1 MIKYSRFTGFA
12 SIMLLTLFFASC
24 RSSKYLD
31 NDQALVT
38 KVQISGIEP
47 ALRESSETYVS
58 NEIRPNSR
66 VNLFIYNTFNTKK
79 GRYKTKN
86 IRNVGEAPHLLDSAM
101 VDLSANQIR
110 RFLFTK
116 GYFQAKVNPEIT
128 VNQKKARINFQVEEG
143 IPYQVRNIDRKF
155 DDDQVKALFER
166 EVLGKTAVKPNT
178 QYDAAKLLE
187 ERERLYT
194 SMRNNGYYDYLRQYM
209 RAGIDSAVEGNQID
223 LKINVENPS
232 DSTIHKRYQIDSVY
246 MTIRNYGTLSKK
258 VPRRIEDSA
267 KRLLFV
273 DETNSFRWKPLER
286 YMYLRSG
293 HFYSL
298 AEENKSYDRLYE
310 MNGFRSVK
318 IQYVKKDSNK
328 LDVHYDFIPRPR
340 MGNQIEGEYTFSSGM
355 SGFNIGNTF
364 SQRNIF
370 GGSEQLE
377 VKLRYGVLFDPR
389 LAGGLSSKIFNN
401 DFQVGVNLVI
411 PRLMVPFP
419 INPGG
424 KFGLP
429 KTTYSMTLQLF
440 DQDRTYS
447 NRYFITSLNYS
458 WYETENKYHSF
469 TPIVLEYRDG
479 RLDSNFRKNLEQEGY
494 QLYVRSNDRQYFG
507 LGTQYNF
514 VLNGKKLTSKED
526 FHYFRGTVD
535 VSGNVLDLI
544 SSLAKL
550 PANADGEKEIFGVP
564 FLQYAKTELDYRLY
578 RNLGGNRQFVFRFN
592 PGIAIPYG
600 NNSKL
605 LIFEKSFYS
614 GGMNGIRAW
623 QARTLGPGSYNRENL
638 SEDLRLNL
646 RNLDQLGEIKLE
658 ANAEYRFRLLN
669 NFLGAKMNGA
679 TFVDMG
685 NVWRIKKDE
694 ELNPG
699 GEFKFNKFLG
709 QVAIGT
715 GFGLR
720 FDSDYFVIRLDA
732 GLKIKDP
739 QFSGSDQWVIKHFF
753 DSKEF
758 KQQYYESHR
767 PDRYNFI
774 QYNFGIGMPF

>member
-1 MIKYSRFTGFA
+1 MIKYPRFIGFA

-24 RSSKYLD
+24 RSSKYIGD
-31 NDQALVT
+31 DQALVT
-38 KVQISGIEP
+38 KIQISGVSP
-47 ALRESSETYVS
+47 ALKESSETYIS
-58 NEIRPNSR
+58 NQIKPNSR
-66 VNLFIYNTFNTKK
+66 VNLFIYNTFNTTK
-79 GRYKTKN
+79 GRYKTKK
-86 IRNVGEAPHLLDSAM
+86 IRNVGEPPHLLDSAM

-116 GYFQAKVNPEIT
+116 GYFNAKVSPEIT
-128 VNQKKARINFQVEEG
+128 VNKKRAHINFNVDEG
-143 IPYQVRNIDRKF
+143 NAYQIRNIERKF
-155 DDDQVKALFER
+155 EDGDAKWLFDR
-166 EVLGKTAVKPNT
+166 DILPKTKVKPNT

-187 ERERLYT
+187 EREKLYIV
-194 SMRNNGYYDYLRQYM
+194 MRNNGYYDYLRQYM
-209 RAGIDSAVEGNQID
+209 RVGIDSTLSGNLID

-232 DSTIHKRYQIDSVY
+232 DSTIHKKYQIDSVY
-246 MTIRNYGTLSKK
+246 MTIRNYGAMSKK
-258 VPRRIEDSA
+258 PARRITDSA

-293 HFYSL
+293 NYYSL

-318 IQYVKKDSNK
+318 VQFVKKDSNK
-328 LDVHYDFIPRPR
+328 LDVHYDFVPRPR

-401 DFQVGVNLVI
+401 DFQAGVNLVI
-411 PRLMVPFP
+411 PRLMVPFH

-507 LGTQYNF
+507 LGTQYTF
-514 VLNGKKLTSKED
+514 ILNGKKLTSKED
-526 FHYFRGTVD
+526 FQYFRGTVD

-544 SSLAKL
+544 SSIAKL
-550 PANADGEKEIFGVP
+550 SANADGEKKIFGVP
-564 FLQYAKTELDYRLY
+564 FLQYAKTEFDYRLY
-578 RNLGGNRQFVFRFN
+578 RNFGGNRQFVFRFN

-623 QARTLGPGSYNRENL
+623 QARTLGPGAYNRQNL

-658 ANAEYRFRLLN
+658 ANAEYRFRILN

-685 NVWRIKKDE
+685 NVWRLKKDDD
-694 ELNPG
+694 LNPG

-732 GLKIKDP
+732 GLKVKDP
-739 QFSGSDQWVIKHFF
+739 QFSGSNQWVIKNFF

-758 KQQYYESHR
+758 KEQYYQTHK

>member
-1 MIKYSRFTGFA
+1 MIKYPRFIGFA

-24 RSSKYLD
+24 RSSKYIGD
-31 NDQALVT
+31 DQALVT
-38 KVQISGIEP
+38 KIQISGVSP
-47 ALRESSETYVS
+47 ALKESSETYIS
-58 NEIRPNSR
+58 NQIKPNSR
-66 VNLFIYNTFNTKK
+66 VNLFIYNTFNTTK
-79 GRYKTKN
+79 GRYKTKK
-86 IRNVGEAPHLLDSAM
+86 IRNVGEPPHLLDSAM

-116 GYFQAKVNPEIT
+116 GYFNAKVSPEIT
-128 VNQKKARINFQVEEG
+128 VNKKRAHINFNVDEG
-143 IPYQVRNIDRKF
+143 NAYQIRNIERKF
-155 DDDQVKALFER
+155 EDGDAKWLFDR
-166 EVLGKTAVKPNT
+166 DILPKTKVKPNT

-187 ERERLYT
+187 EREKLYVV
-194 SMRNNGYYDYLRQYM
+194 MRNNGYYDYLRQYM
-209 RAGIDSAVEGNQID
+209 RVGIDSTLSGNLID

-232 DSTIHKRYQIDSVY
+232 DSTIHKKYQIDSVY
-246 MTIRNYGTLSKK
+246 MTIRNYGAMSKK
-258 VPRRIEDSA
+258 PARRITDSA

-293 HFYSL
+293 NYYSL

-318 IQYVKKDSNK
+318 VQFVKKDSNK
-328 LDVHYDFIPRPR
+328 LDVHYDFVPRPR

-401 DFQVGVNLVI
+401 DFQAGVNLVI
-411 PRLMVPFP
+411 PRLMVPFH

-507 LGTQYNF
+507 LGTQYTF
-514 VLNGKKLTSKED
+514 ILNGKKLTSKED
-526 FHYFRGTVD
+526 FQYFRGTVD

-544 SSLAKL
+544 SSIAKL
-550 PANADGEKEIFGVP
+550 PANADGEKKIFGVP
-564 FLQYAKTELDYRLY
+564 FLQYAKTEFDYRLY
-578 RNLGGNRQFVFRFN
+578 RNFGGNRQFVFRFN

-623 QARTLGPGSYNRENL
+623 QARTLGPGAYNRQNL

-658 ANAEYRFRLLN
+658 ANAEYRFRILN

-685 NVWRIKKDE
+685 NVWRLKKDDD
-694 ELNPG
+694 LNPG

-732 GLKIKDP
+732 GLKVKDP
-739 QFSGSDQWVIKHFF
+739 QFSGSNQWVIKNFF

-758 KQQYYESHR
+758 KEQYYQTHK

>member
-1 MIKYSRFTGFA
+1 MIKYPRFIGFA

-24 RSSKYLD
+24 RSSKYID
-31 NDQALVT
+31 DDQALVT
-38 KVQISGIEP
+38 KIQISGVSP
-47 ALRESSETYVS
+47 ALKESSETYIS
-58 NEIRPNSR
+58 NQIKPNSR
-66 VNLFIYNTFNTKK
+66 VNLFIYNTFNTTK
-79 GRYKTKN
+79 GRYKTKK
-86 IRNVGEAPHLLDSAM
+86 IRNVGEPPHLLDSAM

-116 GYFQAKVNPEIT
+116 GYFNAKVSPEIT
-128 VNQKKARINFQVEEG
+128 VNKKRAHINFNVDEG
-143 IPYQVRNIDRKF
+143 NAYQIRNIERKF
-155 DDDQVKALFER
+155 EDGDAKWLFDR
-166 EVLGKTAVKPNT
+166 DILPKTKVKPNT

-187 ERERLYT
+187 EREKLYIV
-194 SMRNNGYYDYLRQYM
+194 MRNNGYYDYLRQYM
-209 RAGIDSAVEGNQID
+209 RVGIDSTLSGNLID

-232 DSTIHKRYQIDSVY
+232 DSTIHKKYQIDSVY
-246 MTIRNYGTLSKK
+246 MTIRNYGAMSKK
-258 VPRRIEDSA
+258 PARRITDSA

-293 HFYSL
+293 NYYSL

-318 IQYVKKDSNK
+318 VQFVKKDSNK
-328 LDVHYDFIPRPR
+328 LDVHYDFVPRPR

-401 DFQVGVNLVI
+401 DFQAGVNLVI
-411 PRLMVPFP
+411 PRLMVPFH

-507 LGTQYNF
+507 LGTQYTF
-514 VLNGKKLTSKED
+514 ILNGKKLTSKED
-526 FHYFRGTVD
+526 FQYFRGTVD

-544 SSLAKL
+544 SSIAKL
-550 PANADGEKEIFGVP
+550 PANADGEKKIFGVP
-564 FLQYAKTELDYRLY
+564 FLQYAKTEFDYRLY
-578 RNLGGNRQFVFRFN
+578 RNFGGNRQFVFRFN

-623 QARTLGPGSYNRENL
+623 QARTLGPGAYNRQNL

-658 ANAEYRFRLLN
+658 ANAEYRFRILN

-685 NVWRIKKDE
+685 NVWRLKKDDD
-694 ELNPG
+694 LNPG

-732 GLKIKDP
+732 GLKVKDP
-739 QFSGSDQWVIKHFF
+739 QFSGSNQWVIKNFF

-758 KQQYYESHR
+758 KEQYYQTHK

>member
-1 MIKYSRFTGFA
+1 M
-12 SIMLLTLFFASC
+12 
-24 RSSKYLD
+24 
-31 NDQALVT
+31 
-38 KVQISGIEP
+38 
-47 ALRESSETYVS
+47 
-58 NEIRPNSR
+58 
-66 VNLFIYNTFNTKK
+66 
-79 GRYKTKN
+79 
-86 IRNVGEAPHLLDSAM
+86 
-101 VDLSANQIR
+101 
-110 RFLFTK
+110 
-116 GYFQAKVNPEIT
+116 
-128 VNQKKARINFQVEEG
+128 
-143 IPYQVRNIDRKF
+143 
-155 DDDQVKALFER
+155 
-166 EVLGKTAVKPNT
+166 
-178 QYDAAKLLE
+178 
-187 ERERLYT
+187 
-194 SMRNNGYYDYLRQYM
+194 
-209 RAGIDSAVEGNQID
+209 
-223 LKINVENPS
+223 
-232 DSTIHKRYQIDSVY
+232 
-246 MTIRNYGTLSKK
+246 SKK
-258 VPRRIEDSA
+258 EPRRILDSA

-293 HFYSL
+293 QYYSL
-298 AEENKSYDRLYE
+298 REENKSYDRLYE

-318 IQYVKKDSNK
+318 MQFVKKDSNK
-328 LDVHYDFIPRPR
+328 LDVHYDFVPRPR

-355 SGFNIGNTF
+355 SGFNIGNTY

-401 DFQVGVNLVI
+401 DFQAGVNLVI
-411 PRLMVPFP
+411 PRLMVPFH

-440 DQDRTYS
+440 DQDKTYS

-479 RLDSNFRKNLEQEGY
+479 RLDSNFRNKLVQEGY

-507 LGTQYNF
+507 LGTQYTF
-514 VLNGKKLTSKED
+514 ILNGKKLNSKED
-526 FHYFRGTVD
+526 FQYFRGTLD

-550 PANADGEKEIFGVP
+550 PKNADGEKKIFGVP
-564 FLQYAKTELDYRLY
+564 FLQYAKTEFDYRLY

-623 QARTLGPGSYNRENL
+623 QARTLGPGAYNRQSL

-679 TFVDMG
+679 TFLDMG
-685 NVWRIKKDE
+685 NVWRLKKDE

-732 GLKIKDP
+732 GLKLKDP
-739 QFSGSDQWVIKHFF
+739 QFSGADQWVIKHFF

-758 KQQYYESHR
+758 KAQYYETHR

>member
-1 MIKYSRFTGFA
+1 MIKYPRFIGFA

-24 RSSKYLD
+24 RSSKYID
-31 NDQALVT
+31 DDQALVT
-38 KVQISGIEP
+38 KIQISGVSP
-47 ALRESSETYVS
+47 ALKESSETYIS
-58 NEIRPNSR
+58 NQIKPNSR
-66 VNLFIYNTFNTKK
+66 VNLFIYNTFNTTK
-79 GRYKTKN
+79 GRYKTKK
-86 IRNVGEAPHLLDSAM
+86 IRNVGEPPHLLDSAM

-116 GYFQAKVNPEIT
+116 GYFNAKVSPEIT
-128 VNQKKARINFQVEEG
+128 VNKKRAHINFNVDEG
-143 IPYQVRNIDRKF
+143 NAYQIRNIERKF
-155 DDDQVKALFER
+155 EDGDAKWLFDR
-166 EVLGKTAVKPNT
+166 DILPKTKVKPNT

-187 ERERLYT
+187 EREKLYIV
-194 SMRNNGYYDYLRQYM
+194 MRNNGYYDYLRQYM
-209 RAGIDSAVEGNQID
+209 RVGIDSTLSGNLID

-232 DSTIHKRYQIDSVY
+232 DSTIHKKYQIDSVY
-246 MTIRNYGTLSKK
+246 MTIRNYGAMSKK
-258 VPRRIEDSA
+258 PARRITDSA

-293 HFYSL
+293 NYYSL

-318 IQYVKKDSNK
+318 VQFVKKDSNK
-328 LDVHYDFIPRPR
+328 LDVHYDFVPRPR

-401 DFQVGVNLVI
+401 DFQAGVNLVI
-411 PRLMVPFP
+411 PRLMVPFH

-507 LGTQYNF
+507 LGTQYTF
-514 VLNGKKLTSKED
+514 ILNGKKLTSKED
-526 FHYFRGTVD
+526 FQYFRGTVD

-544 SSLAKL
+544 SSIAKL
-550 PANADGEKEIFGVP
+550 PATADGEKKIFGVP
-564 FLQYAKTELDYRLY
+564 FLQYAKTEFDYRLY
-578 RNLGGNRQFVFRFN
+578 RNFGGNRQFVFRFN

-623 QARTLGPGSYNRENL
+623 QARTLGPGAYNRQNL

-658 ANAEYRFRLLN
+658 ANAEYRFRILN

-685 NVWRIKKDE
+685 NVWRLKKDDD
-694 ELNPG
+694 LNPG

-732 GLKIKDP
+732 GLKVKDP
-739 QFSGSDQWVIKHFF
+739 QFSGSNQWVIKNFF

-758 KQQYYESHR
+758 KEQYYQTHK

>member
-1 MIKYSRFTGFA
+1 MIKYPRFIGFA

-24 RSSKYLD
+24 RSSKYIGD
-31 NDQALVT
+31 DQALVT
-38 KVQISGIEP
+38 KIQISGVSP
-47 ALRESSETYVS
+47 ALKESSETYIS
-58 NEIRPNSR
+58 NQIKPNSR
-66 VNLFIYNTFNTKK
+66 VNLFIYNTFNTTK
-79 GRYKTKN
+79 GRYKTKK
-86 IRNVGEAPHLLDSAM
+86 IRNVGEPPHLLDSAM

-116 GYFQAKVNPEIT
+116 GYFNAKVSPEIT
-128 VNQKKARINFQVEEG
+128 VNKKRAHINFNVDEG
-143 IPYQVRNIDRKF
+143 NAYQIRNIERKF
-155 DDDQVKALFER
+155 EDGDAKWLFDR
-166 EVLGKTAVKPNT
+166 DILPKTKVKPNT

-187 ERERLYT
+187 EREKLYIV
-194 SMRNNGYYDYLRQYM
+194 MRNNGYYDYLRQYM
-209 RAGIDSAVEGNQID
+209 RVGIDSTLSGNLID

-232 DSTIHKRYQIDSVY
+232 DSTIHKKYQIDSVY
-246 MTIRNYGTLSKK
+246 MTIRNYGAMSKK
-258 VPRRIEDSA
+258 PARRITDSA

-293 HFYSL
+293 NYYSL

-318 IQYVKKDSNK
+318 VQFVKKDSNK
-328 LDVHYDFIPRPR
+328 LDVHYDFVPRPR

-401 DFQVGVNLVI
+401 DFQAGVNLVI
-411 PRLMVPFP
+411 PRLMVPFH

-507 LGTQYNF
+507 LGTQYTF
-514 VLNGKKLTSKED
+514 ILNGKKLTSKED
-526 FHYFRGTVD
+526 FQYFRGTVD

-544 SSLAKL
+544 SSIAKL
-550 PANADGEKEIFGVP
+550 PANADGEKKIFGVP
-564 FLQYAKTELDYRLY
+564 FLQYAKTEFDYRLY
-578 RNLGGNRQFVFRFN
+578 RNFGGNRQFVFRFN

-623 QARTLGPGSYNRENL
+623 QARTLGPGAYNRQNL

-658 ANAEYRFRLLN
+658 ANAEYRFRILN

-685 NVWRIKKDE
+685 NVWRLKKDDD
-694 ELNPG
+694 LNPG

-732 GLKIKDP
+732 GLKVKDP
-739 QFSGSDQWVIKHFF
+739 QFSGSNQWVIKNFF

-758 KQQYYESHR
+758 KEQYYQTHK

>member
-1 MIKYSRFTGFA
+1 MIKYPRFIGFA
-12 SIMLLTLFFASC
+12 SILLLTLFFASC
-24 RSSKYLD
+24 RSSKYID
-31 NDQALVT
+31 DDQALVT
-38 KVQISGIEP
+38 KVQISGVEP
-47 ALRESSETYVS
+47 ALKESAEMYIS
-58 NEIRPNSR
+58 NQIRPNSR

-86 IRNVGEAPHLLDSAM
+86 IRNVGEPPHLLDSAM
-101 VDLSANQIR
+101 VDLSANQIK

-116 GYFQAKVNPEIT
+116 GYFNAKVDPEIR
-128 VNQKKARINFQVEEG
+128 VVKKKARIDFQVAAG
-143 IPYQVRNIDRKF
+143 NAYQIRNISRKF
-155 DDDQVKALFER
+155 DDNDVKALFER
-166 EVLGKTAVKPNT
+166 DVLPSSNVRPNT
-178 QYDAAKLLE
+178 QYDAAKLLD
-187 ERERLYT
+187 EREKMYVV
-194 SMRNNGYYDYLRQYM
+194 MRNNGYYDYLRQYM
-209 RAGIDSAVEGNQID
+209 RVGIDSAISGSLVD

-246 MTIRNYGTLSKK
+246 MTVRNYGSMSKK
-258 VPRRIEDSA
+258 APRQILDTA
-267 KRLLFV
+267 KRLLFI
-273 DETNSFRWKPLER
+273 DETNSFRYKPLER
-286 YMYLRSG
+286 YMYLRAG
-293 HFYSL
+293 QYYSL

-318 IQYVKKDSNK
+318 IQFVKKDSNK
-328 LDVHYDFIPRPR
+328 LNVHYDFVPRPR

-389 LAGGLSSKIFNN
+389 LSGGLSSKIFNN
-401 DFQVGVNLVI
+401 DFQAGVNLVI
-411 PRLMVPFP
+411 PRLMVPFR

-479 RLDSNFRKNLEQEGY
+479 RLDSNFRKKLEQQGY

-514 VLNGKKLTSKED
+514 VLNGKKLNSKED
-526 FHYFRGTVD
+526 FQYFRGTID
-535 VSGNVLDLI
+535 LSGNVLDLI

-550 PANADGEKEIFGVP
+550 PSNADGEKKIFGVP

-578 RNLGGNRQFVFRFN
+578 RNLGGNSQFVFRFN

-623 QARTLGPGSYNRENL
+623 QARTLGPGSYNRQNL

-685 NVWRIKKDE
+685 NVWRLKKDE

-732 GLKIKDP
+732 GLKVKDP

-758 KQQYYESHR
+758 KQQYYDTHR